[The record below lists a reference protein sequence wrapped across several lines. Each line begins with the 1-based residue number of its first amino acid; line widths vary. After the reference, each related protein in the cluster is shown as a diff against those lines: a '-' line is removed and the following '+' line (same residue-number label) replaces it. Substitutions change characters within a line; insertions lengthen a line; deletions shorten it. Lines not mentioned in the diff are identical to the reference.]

1 MRLSDIFRRAS
12 RGLPSDKYASLYL
25 LFNREFRRVE
35 ERCKRTPEEMQEF
48 RGLYRKA
55 EQIMNRF
62 KPKYARSD
70 QFWFTVTNEDVWV
83 GVAKNAYVC
92 KTIEDVQAKR
102 KEILLK
108 CAEIAE
114 SKGL

>member
-1 MRLSDIFRRAS
+1 MRLSDIFRRAAERVS
-12 RGLPSDKYASLYL
+12 SDKYASLCL
-25 LFNREFRRVE
+25 QLNREFRQVE
-35 ERCKRTPEEMQEF
+35 EGRKRTPEETREF
-48 RGLYRKA
+48 RRLYRKA
-55 EQIMNRF
+55 KQIMSQF

-70 QFWFTVTNEDVWV
+70 QFWFTVTNEDIWI

-92 KTIEDVQAKR
+92 ESVEAVQAKR

-114 SKGL
+114 SEGL